1 MLHTGYKT
9 KQLFFVHV
17 KFFVLKQHYVMLMW
31 RSKMKHKTYQQNWY
45 QNQNEKS
52 PFQNVVG
59 VMLKKQT
66 SFSLFLG
73 SSTPITK

>member
-1 MLHTGYKT
+1 
-9 KQLFFVHV
+9 
-17 KFFVLKQHYVMLMW
+17 
-31 RSKMKHKTYQQNWY
+31 MKRKTYQQNWY

-52 PFQNVVG
+52 QFQNVVG

-73 SSTPITK
+73 SSTPITKLTPIQCCKSFDPSLEDSESFL